1 MRRPPTAGRGPRPRS
16 GRNADRPPLRKALGQ
31 HHLRSGATCR
41 PLLEFLQPAGRTI
54 VEIGPGGGV
63 LTGELLDAGARVLA
77 LELDPAWAEE
87 LRARLPAP
95 ELEVRVADAL
105 DFDWEAL
112 PVDSLVTGN
121 LPYNVGTAIVERVLR
136 SRAVARAGFLLQREV
151 VDRLVASPGEPAYGA
166 LSVRVAL
173 RAEARRLGV
182 VRRGSFVPP
191 PKVDSAFVGFLPR
204 PAPAAVAGALAEPFE
219 RFVQEAF
226 AMRRKT
232 LVNCLAGSFPR
243 RAVEEALQG
252 LERPP
257 ATRAEVLSLDELV
270 ALFVRLE
277 AQRDGSP
284 WRSAGRPSGTISD
297 RGNEPNH

>member
-1 MRRPPTAGRGPRPRS
+1 MRRPPKAGRGPRLRS
-16 GRNADRPPLRKALGQ
+16 GRNQDRPPLRKALGQ

-41 PLLEFLQPAGRTI
+41 PLLEFLQPAGRTT

-63 LTGELLDAGARVLA
+63 LTTELLEAGARVLA
-77 LELDPAWAEE
+77 LELDPAWADE
-87 LRARLPAP
+87 LRVRLLSA
-95 ELEVRVADAL
+95 ELEIRVADAL
-105 DFDWEAL
+105 EFDWDAV
-112 PVDSLVTGN
+112 PANSLVTGN

-151 VDRLVASPGEPAYGA
+151 VDRLVAPPGDPAYGA

-173 RAEARRLGV
+173 RAEARRLGA

-204 PAPAAVAGALAEPFE
+204 PAPAPLADGVEPRFE
-219 RFVQEAF
+219 SFVQEAF

-232 LVNCLAGSFPR
+232 LVNCLAASFER
-243 RAVEEALQG
+243 EAVEEALRRLG
-252 LERPP
+252 RPP

-270 ALFVRLE
+270 ALFVALE
-277 AQRDGSP
+277 APRGGPPS
-284 WRSAGRPSGTISD
+284 RSGGPPSGTISD